1 MHKVTW
7 KAQEMTNQRAGVEV
21 KGFAIWGIYRPDA
34 EDPDGPFRAYKSIPG
49 LADGDV
55 TAGSQFVQQLVE
67 SIIRSSVANM
77 SIMGVM
83 QKRDAMRDKVKKEI
97 TSQLKGWG
105 IWLETVEIIDCRI
118 SSQSLC
124 GELGL
129 GAVRKREL
137 VVREA
142 LHVLEEGLGGDAA
155 VDDFDRLEPD
165 APALEL

>member
-77 SIMGVM
+77 SIMDVM
-83 QKRDAMRDKVKKEI
+83 QKRDAMRDKVKEANKE
-97 TSQLKGWG
+97 
-105 IWLETVEIIDCRI
+105 
-118 SSQSLC
+118 
-124 GELGL
+124 
-129 GAVRKREL
+129 GAVVDVTKSMK
-137 VVREA
+137 A
-142 LHVLEEGLGGDAA
+142 LHTGKSGPSTL
-155 VDDFDRLEPD
+155 
-165 APALEL
+165 